1 MEVTDSAWVIIRELH
16 RAAQIQ
22 RRAALRAPLDPVT
35 LGVLNLAAQAPVRP
49 STAAAELDVPAQSIT
64 RAVTEL
70 VNAGFAHRSG
80 SRADGRSYVIEL
92 TEEGRAQRSR
102 FREELTTRFA
112 RHLDGWTDT
121 EVATFA
127 SQLTR
132 LVSSLAAD
140 VPAAPA
146 APAAPNSWRR
156 Q

>member
-1 MEVTDSAWVIIRELH
+1 VEVNDSVWIIVRELH

-49 STAAAELDVPAQSIT
+49 SAAAAELDVPPQSIT

-70 VNAGFAHRSG
+70 VNAGLARRTG

-102 FREELTTRFA
+102 FREELTARFA
-112 RHLDGWTDT
+112 RHLEGWTDA
-121 EVATFA
+121 EVAAFA
-127 SQLTR
+127 SRLTR

-140 VPAAPA
+140 APA
-146 APAAPNSWRR
+146 APPAPNSWR
-156 Q
+156 QQ